1 MEYLKLSILKT
12 YATLKGYMQLVKNK
26 KDKFKLNT
34 TNTKKVKIIATVG
47 PATASEDMIRRMFQA
62 GVNGFRLNFSHGT
75 YEWHEEIFKLIKKI
89 SEEKNKPV
97 AIIQDLNGPK
107 VQLGE
112 LLCPAELELGKT
124 YKLAFQPKQTKTDII
139 PILHDLSKYMK
150 PGEKLYI
157 NDGKIKS
164 IVTAVKRHSGLI
176 FIKITQ
182 PGKIISNKGINIPDT
197 NIHSNSITER
207 DIEDVKF
214 GLKLGFD
221 YIALSFI
228 QSEAEVNFFK
238 QMISAAKKHTKIISK
253 IETKS
258 SLQELDKIIEAS
270 DAIMVARGDLAP
282 EVGPEKVPIIQREI
296 INKCQNRGKI
306 CIVATQML
314 SSMVNSSVP
323 TRAEVSDIATAVIL
337 RTDAVMLSEET
348 AIGEFAIESINQM
361 ADIIR
366 ESQDYEHQSLIN
378 RDRILSKSESVAA
391 AGIKLAEELQAK
403 AIVAE
408 TSSGNTALN
417 ISSFRPIQPIIAV
430 TQSPETASTLAI
442 AYGTK
447 SFIRPVNKNAG
458 SKLTDWL
465 LKNNVFNQGDIVV
478 GISGKYP
485 GKSGSTDT
493 IKLRVI

>member
-348 AIGEFAIESINQM
+348 AIGEFAIES
-361 ADIIR
+361 
-366 ESQDYEHQSLIN
+366 YLC
-378 RDRILSKSESVAA
+378 
-391 AGIKLAEELQAK
+391 
-403 AIVAE
+403 
-408 TSSGNTALN
+408 
-417 ISSFRPIQPIIAV
+417 
-430 TQSPETASTLAI
+430 
-442 AYGTK
+442 
-447 SFIRPVNKNAG
+447 
-458 SKLTDWL
+458 
-465 LKNNVFNQGDIVV
+465 
-478 GISGKYP
+478 
-485 GKSGSTDT
+485 
-493 IKLRVI
+493 